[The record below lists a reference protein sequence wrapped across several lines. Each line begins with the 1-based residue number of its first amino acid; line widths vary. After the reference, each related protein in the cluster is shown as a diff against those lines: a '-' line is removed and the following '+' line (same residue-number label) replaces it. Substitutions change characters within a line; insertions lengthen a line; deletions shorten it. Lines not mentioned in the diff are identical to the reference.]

1 MRKQHQFSS
10 WMLSCQRARC
20 RGFEIAGIV
29 LGSIPL
35 LISAIEHYSDSL
47 DRATGFFKWK
57 DGLNSALR
65 EFWYQHSSFELTLR
79 KILKDV
85 ASPPE
90 IEEMISDPHHELWK
104 SRDLSQALQ
113 QMLKFAY
120 RPYISTIKDMH
131 ECMKRLAGHLDI
143 DRDTGTADDLEAI
156 IKANKRLSSAG
167 GLIRFEFR
175 RAVKLTMKRK
185 EVRIL
190 LEDMKACNNRLD
202 EFINKS
208 EPPTNNSTAG
218 TTVEKLG
225 LSSSLQQ
232 IQSYASML
240 HQTLGKAWSCS
251 AHASHEIRLLL
262 EDRVVRHSEPRSL
275 KKVKPSSKP
284 PCFTITY
291 KSPMSSAL
299 WKSAKIDIID
309 SDEEADNKDKAVRFR
324 EAQPRRYNKGQQSMN
339 LRNVHGLTVV
349 GDLCTVFRRYNG
361 IGFGLDDQGV
371 LYETYQDEI
380 KPVCCA
386 ENLISLEELLLAHSG
401 MDCFTPL
408 TEEQRY
414 RLSIILTSS
423 FLQLHS
429 TPWLNK
435 HWNQNMVFFSST
447 SIDDQLVVDLGHPF
461 IAESYG
467 SSPCPNATSI
477 EAKGLTD
484 DSANLLML
492 AKILLQIKFH
502 GRTSFTKSKE
512 NTSNSTAFDRVRES
526 QLLNQWIFQ
535 ERENLS
541 FAHYNAIQFCIASSN
556 SIDADLWDLKYR
568 QIVLDRVV
576 VPLVN
581 ELSHWQGVT

>member
-1 MRKQHQFSS
+1 MPSQMS
-10 WMLSCQRARC
+10 
-20 RGFEIAGIV
+20 GFEIAGIV

-35 LISAIEHYSDSL
+35 LISAIEYYSDSL
-47 DRATGFFKWK
+47 DRATAFFKWK

-79 KILKDV
+79 NILKDV
-85 ASPPE
+85 ASPSE
-90 IEEMISDPHHELWK
+90 IEEMIGDSHHELWK

-113 QMLKFAY
+113 EMLKFAY

-131 ECMKRLAGHLDI
+131 VCMKRLASHLDI
-143 DRDTGTADDLEAI
+143 DRDAETADDLEAI
-156 IKANKRLSSAG
+156 MKANKRLPSAG
-167 GLIRFEFR
+167 GLVKFEFR

-190 LEDMKACNNRLD
+190 LEEMKACNNRLD

-208 EPPTNNSTAG
+208 EAPSNNSITA

-232 IQSYASML
+232 IQNYATML

-262 EDRVVRHSEPRSL
+262 EDRVVRQSEPRSL

-284 PCFTITY
+284 PCFTITH

-299 WKSAKIDIID
+299 WKSAKIEIID
-309 SDEEADNKDKAVRFR
+309 SDQEAYGKDKAVRFR
-324 EAQPRRYNKGQQSMN
+324 EAHPRICSQGQQSMN
-339 LRNVHGLTVV
+339 IRSFHGLTVV
-349 GDLCTVFRRYNG
+349 GDLCTVFRCYNG
-361 IGFGLDDQGV
+361 FGFGLDDHGV

-386 ENLISLEELLLAHSG
+386 ENLISLQELLLTHSG
-401 MDCFTPL
+401 MKCFTPL

-435 HWNQNMVFFSST
+435 HWNQHTVFFSST
-447 SIDDQLVVDLGHPF
+447 SVDDQLVVDLGHPF

-467 SSPCPNATSI
+467 SSLCPNTNSM
-477 EAKGLTD
+477 EVKELVD

-502 GRTSFTKSKE
+502 GRTSFTNSGE
-512 NTSNSTAFDRVRES
+512 SISNSTAFDRVRES

-556 SIDADLWDLKYR
+556 SIDADLWDLKFR

-581 ELSHWQGVT
+581 ELSHWQGAT

>member
-1 MRKQHQFSS
+1 M
-10 WMLSCQRARC
+10 
-20 RGFEIAGIV
+20 
-29 LGSIPL
+29 
-35 LISAIEHYSDSL
+35 
-47 DRATGFFKWK
+47 
-57 DGLNSALR
+57 
-65 EFWYQHSSFELTLR
+65 
-79 KILKDV
+79 
-85 ASPPE
+85 
-90 IEEMISDPHHELWK
+90 
-104 SRDLSQALQ
+104 
-113 QMLKFAY
+113 
-120 RPYISTIKDMH
+120 
-131 ECMKRLAGHLDI
+131 
-143 DRDTGTADDLEAI
+143 
-156 IKANKRLSSAG
+156 KANKRLMSAG
-167 GLIRFEFR
+167 GLAKFEFK

-208 EPPTNNSTAG
+208 EAPSNNSTAG
-218 TTVEKLG
+218 TTVGKLG

-232 IQSYASML
+232 IQSYATML

-251 AHASHEIRLLL
+251 THASHEIRLLL
-262 EDRVVRHSEPRSL
+262 EDRVVRHNEPRSL
-275 KKVKPSSKP
+275 KRVKPSTKP
-284 PCFTITY
+284 PCFTITH

-299 WKSAKIDIID
+299 WKSARIEIID
-309 SDEEADNKDKAVRFR
+309 SDQEADQENKTIRFK
-324 EAQPRRYNKGQQSMN
+324 EVHPRRCLQDQQRMN
-339 LRNVHGLTVV
+339 IRSIYGLTVV

-361 IGFGLDDQGV
+361 FGFGLDDQGV
-371 LYETYQDEI
+371 LYETYQDEL

-435 HWNQNMVFFSST
+435 YWNQHAVFFSST
-447 SIDDQLVVDLGHPF
+447 SIDDQLVIDLGHPF
-461 IAESYG
+461 LTESYG
-467 SSPCPNATSI
+467 SSPRSNANSI

-502 GRTSFTKSKE
+502 GRTSRTSITKSKE

-526 QLLNQWIFQ
+526 QLLNQWIFR

-556 SIDADLWDLKYR
+556 SIDVDLWDLKYR

-581 ELSHWQGVT
+581 ELSHWQGVV

>member
-1 MRKQHQFSS
+1 MS
-10 WMLSCQRARC
+10 
-20 RGFEIAGIV
+20 GFEIAGIV

-47 DRATGFFKWK
+47 DRATAFFKWK

-79 KILKDV
+79 NILKDV
-85 ASPPE
+85 ASPSE
-90 IEEMISDPHHELWK
+90 IEEMIGDPHHELWK

-113 QMLKFAY
+113 EMLKFAY

-131 ECMKRLAGHLDI
+131 ACMRRLASHLDI
-143 DRDTGTADDLEAI
+143 DRDTGTADDLEAVM
-156 IKANKRLSSAG
+156 KANKRLPSAG
-167 GLIRFEFR
+167 GLIKFEFR

-208 EPPTNNSTAG
+208 EAPSSNSMAG
-218 TTVEKLG
+218 TTVGKLG

-232 IQSYASML
+232 IQNYATML
-240 HQTLGKAWSCS
+240 HQTLGRAWSCS

-262 EDRVVRHSEPRSL
+262 EDRVVRQSEPRSL
-275 KKVKPSSKP
+275 KKVKRSGDPPS
-284 PCFTITY
+284 FTITH

-299 WKSAKIDIID
+299 WKSAKIEIID
-309 SDEEADNKDKAVRFR
+309 SDQEGDEKDKAIRFIEER
-324 EAQPRRYNKGQQSMN
+324 PRRFVQGQQSMN
-339 LRNVHGLTVV
+339 IRSIHGLTVV
-349 GDLCTVFRRYNG
+349 GDLCTVFRSYNG
-361 IGFGLDDQGV
+361 FGFGLDDQGV
-371 LYETYQDEI
+371 LYETYQAEI

-386 ENLISLEELLLAHSG
+386 ENLISLEELLLTHSD
-401 MDCFTPL
+401 MDYFAPL

-435 HWNQNMVFFSST
+435 HWNQHTVFFSST
-447 SIDDQLVVDLGHPF
+447 SIDEQLVIDLGHPF

-467 SSPCPNATSI
+467 SSPCPNTTST
-477 EAKGLTD
+477 EAKGLAD

-502 GRTSFTKSKE
+502 GRTSFTNNKE
-512 NTSNSTAFDRVRES
+512 GTSSSTAFDRVRES

-556 SIDADLWDLKYR
+556 NIDADLWDLKYR
-568 QIVLDRVV
+568 QVVLDRVV

-581 ELSHWQGVT
+581 ELSHWQGVM

>member
-1 MRKQHQFSS
+1 MRGAASQMS
-10 WMLSCQRARC
+10 
-20 RGFEIAGIV
+20 GFEIAGIV

-47 DRATGFFKWK
+47 DRATAFFKWK

-79 KILKDV
+79 NILKDV
-85 ASPPE
+85 ANPPE
-90 IEEMISDPHHELWK
+90 IEQMIRDPHHELWK
-104 SRDLSQALQ
+104 SQELSQALQ
-113 QMLKFAY
+113 EMLKFAY
-120 RPYISTIKDMH
+120 RPYISTIKDIH
-131 ECMKRLAGHLDI
+131 ACMKRLVSHLYI
-143 DRDTGTADDLEAI
+143 DRDAGTADDLEAI
-156 IKANKRLSSAG
+156 MKANKRLPSAG
-167 GLIRFEFR
+167 GLVRFDFK
-175 RAVKLTMKRK
+175 RAVRSTMKRK
-185 EVRIL
+185 DVRIL

-208 EPPTNNSTAG
+208 EVPSNNSMTG
-218 TTVEKLG
+218 STVEKLG
-225 LSSSLQQ
+225 LSFSLQQ
-232 IQSYASML
+232 IQNYVTML

-262 EDRVVRHSEPRSL
+262 EDRVIRRSEPRSH
-275 KKVKPSSKP
+275 KKVKPSSRP
-284 PCFTITY
+284 PCSTITH

-299 WKSAKIDIID
+299 WKSAKIEIID
-309 SDEEADNKDKAVRFR
+309 SDQKVVEEDKTVRFR
-324 EAQPRRYNKGQQSMN
+324 EAYPRRFCQGQQSMN
-339 LRNVHGLTVV
+339 IRGIHGLAVV
-349 GDLCTVFRRYNG
+349 GDLCTVFRCYNG
-361 IGFGLDDQGV
+361 FGFRLDDQGV
-371 LYETYQDEI
+371 LYETYQAEV

-386 ENLISLEELLLAHSG
+386 ENLISLQELLLAHSG
-401 MDCFTPL
+401 MKCFTPL

-429 TPWLNK
+429 TPWFNK
-435 HWNQNMVFFSST
+435 RWNQHTVFFSSS
-447 SIDDQLVVDLGHPF
+447 SIDDQLVVDLRHSF

-467 SSPCPNATSI
+467 GSPCQNTTSM
-477 EAKGLTD
+477 EAKELAD

-502 GRTSFTKSKE
+502 GRMSFANNKE
-512 NTSNSTAFDRVRES
+512 SVSNPTAFDRVRES

-556 SIDADLWDLKYR
+556 SIESDLWDLKFR
-568 QIVLDRVV
+568 QIVLNRVV
-576 VPLVN
+576 LPLVN
-581 ELSHWQGVT
+581 ELGHWQRIM

>member
-1 MRKQHQFSS
+1 MIGSLVLTSQMS
-10 WMLSCQRARC
+10 
-20 RGFEIAGIV
+20 GFEIAGIV

-47 DRATGFFKWK
+47 DRATAFFKWK
-57 DGLNSALR
+57 DGLNSVLR

-79 KILKDV
+79 NILKDV
-85 ASPPE
+85 ASPSE
-90 IEEMISDPHHELWK
+90 IEEMIGDPHHELWK

-113 QMLKFAY
+113 EMLKFAY

-131 ECMKRLAGHLDI
+131 TCMKRLASHLDI
-143 DRDTGTADDLEAI
+143 DRDAGTADDLEAI
-156 IKANKRLSSAG
+156 MKANKRLPSAS
-167 GLIRFEFR
+167 GLTRFEFK

-185 EVRIL
+185 EVRTL

-208 EPPTNNSTAG
+208 EAPSNNSITG
-218 TTVEKLG
+218 TTVERLG

-232 IQSYASML
+232 IQNYATML

-262 EDRVVRHSEPRSL
+262 EDRVVRHSEPKSL
-275 KKVKPSSKP
+275 KKVKLSRKP
-284 PCFTITY
+284 PCFTITH

-299 WKSAKIDIID
+299 WKSAKIEIID
-309 SDEEADNKDKAVRFR
+309 SDQEDQEADEKDKTIRFKD
-324 EAQPRRYNKGQQSMN
+324 APPRRLFQGQQSMN
-339 LRNVHGLTVV
+339 IRSIHGLTVV
-349 GDLCTVFRRYNG
+349 RDLCTAFRCYNG
-361 IGFGLDDQGV
+361 FGFGLDDQGV

-386 ENLISLEELLLAHSG
+386 DNLISLEELLLTHSG
-401 MDCFTPL
+401 MKCFTPL

-435 HWNQNMVFFSST
+435 HWNQHAVFFSST

-467 SSPCPNATSI
+467 TSSCQNTTSF
-477 EAKGLTD
+477 EAKGLAD

-502 GRTSFTKSKE
+502 GRTSFANSKE
-512 NTSNSTAFDRVRES
+512 NMSNSTAFDRVRES

-541 FAHYNAIQFCIASSN
+541 FAHYNAIQFCIAASN
-556 SIDADLWDLKYR
+556 SIDANLWDLKYR

-581 ELSHWQGVT
+581 ELSHWQGVM

>member
-1 MRKQHQFSS
+1 MS
-10 WMLSCQRARC
+10 
-20 RGFEIAGIV
+20 GFEIAGIV

-47 DRATGFFKWK
+47 DRATTFFKWK

-79 KILKDV
+79 NILKDV
-85 ASPPE
+85 ASPSE
-90 IEEMISDPHHELWK
+90 IEEMIGDPHHELWK

-113 QMLKFAY
+113 EMLKFAY

-131 ECMKRLAGHLDI
+131 GCMKRLAGHLDI
-143 DRDTGTADDLEAI
+143 DRDAGTADDLEAI
-156 IKANKRLSSAG
+156 MKANKRLPSAG
-167 GLIRFEFR
+167 GLIKFEFK

-185 EVRIL
+185 EVRML

-202 EFINKS
+202 EFISKS
-208 EPPTNNSTAG
+208 EATSNNSMAG
-218 TTVEKLG
+218 TTVERLG

-232 IQSYASML
+232 IQNYATML
-240 HQTLGKAWSCS
+240 HQTLGRAWSCS

-275 KKVKPSSKP
+275 KKLKRSSKP
-284 PCFTITY
+284 PSFTITH
-291 KSPMSSAL
+291 KSPTNSAL
-299 WKSAKIDIID
+299 WKSAKIEIIG
-309 SDEEADNKDKAVRFR
+309 SDQEADEKDKTIRFK
-324 EAQPRRYNKGQQSMN
+324 EAHPRRCHQGQQSKN
-339 LRNVHGLTVV
+339 IRSVHGLTVV
-349 GDLCTVFRRYNG
+349 GDLCTVFRCYSG
-361 IGFGLDDQGV
+361 FGFGLDDQGV
-371 LYETYQDEI
+371 LYETYQDET

-386 ENLISLEELLLAHSG
+386 ENLISLQELLLKHSG
-401 MDCFTPL
+401 MKCFTPL

-435 HWNQNMVFFSST
+435 HWNQHTVFFSST
-447 SIDDQLVVDLGHPF
+447 PIDDQLVIDFGHPF
-461 IAESYG
+461 IAESYR
-467 SSPCPNATSI
+467 STPFPTTTSI
-477 EAKGLTD
+477 EAKGLAD

-502 GRTSFTKSKE
+502 GRTSFTKNKE
-512 NTSNSTAFDRVRES
+512 SLANSTAFDQVRES

-541 FAHYNAIQFCIASSN
+541 FAHYNAIQFCIAASN

-568 QIVLDRVV
+568 QVVLDRVV

-581 ELSHWQGVT
+581 ELSHWQGAT

>member
-1 MRKQHQFSS
+1 MS
-10 WMLSCQRARC
+10 
-20 RGFEIAGIV
+20 GFEIAGIV

-47 DRATGFFKWK
+47 DRATAFFKWK
-57 DGLNSALR
+57 DGLDSALR

-79 KILKDV
+79 NILKDV
-85 ASPPE
+85 ASPSE
-90 IEEMISDPHHELWK
+90 IEEMMRDPHHELWK

-113 QMLKFAY
+113 EMLKFAY

-131 ECMKRLAGHLDI
+131 ACMKRLANHLDI
-143 DRDTGTADDLEAI
+143 DRDVGTADDLEAI
-156 IKANKRLSSAG
+156 IKANKRLPSAD
-167 GLIRFEFR
+167 GLVKFEFK
-175 RAVKLTMKRK
+175 RAVKLTMRRK
-185 EVRIL
+185 EVRTL

-208 EPPTNNSTAG
+208 EAPSNNSMAG
-218 TTVEKLG
+218 STVEKLG

-232 IQSYASML
+232 IQNYATML

-262 EDRVVRHSEPRSL
+262 EDRVVRHREPRSL
-275 KKVKPSSKP
+275 KKVKPSSQP
-284 PCFTITY
+284 PCFTITH
-291 KSPMSSAL
+291 KSPISSAL
-299 WKSAKIDIID
+299 WKSAKIEIID
-309 SDEEADNKDKAVRFR
+309 SDQEADEKHKAIRFK
-324 EAQPRRYNKGQQSMN
+324 ETHPRRCFQGQQSMKI
-339 LRNVHGLTVV
+339 RSIHGLTVV
-349 GDLCTVFRRYNG
+349 GDLCTVFRCYNG
-361 IGFGLDDQGV
+361 FGLGLDDQGV
-371 LYETYQDEI
+371 LYETYQAEI

-386 ENLISLEELLLAHSG
+386 ENLISLQDLLLTHSG
-401 MDCFTPL
+401 MKCFTPL

-435 HWNQNMVFFSST
+435 HWNQHTVLFSSS
-447 SIDDQLVVDLGHPF
+447 SIDDQLVIDLRHPF

-467 SSPCPNATSI
+467 SSPCSNTTSV
-477 EAKGLTD
+477 ETKGLAD

-502 GRTSFTKSKE
+502 GRTSFISNKE
-512 NTSNSTAFDRVRES
+512 SVSNPTAFDRVRES
-526 QLLNQWIFQ
+526 QLLNQWVFQ

-556 SIDADLWDLKYR
+556 SIDADLWDLKFR

-581 ELSHWQGVT
+581 ELSHWQGVM